1 MTELHAT
8 ESARGLATNAG
19 GPPPLREAAP
29 IPLAEHHETAAPA
42 IELTTQMVT
51 DVEGIGAL
59 RLDYEC
65 LYRLT
70 GNTLPFALQDW
81 HLAWCR
87 HFLSRNPRVH
97 DQPLFCVTR
106 DGSGACV
113 GIVPLI
119 LTRRHLGLL
128 KLGTLALVGG
138 DPALTEIR
146 GPLIKPGYERHIV
159 DAVYQCLGTIQDW
172 HWIQWNGVS
181 AALAQSMTGEIAPQ
195 WFETSED
202 FIVDLPDS
210 WEELRSGMKR
220 NLRESLRHCYN
231 SLQRDGH
238 GFEFLVARTRAEVC
252 EALGRFLELHA
263 RRADMSW
270 GVRHPNRFAG
280 RSLQEFLYDVCD
292 RLAACDAVRVF
303 QLRIGREIVAS
314 RLAFIVGDSMYLYYS
329 GFDPAWARYSV
340 MTTAMAEAI
349 RYAISAG
356 LRTVNLSLTPEQSKL
371 RWRPRRIE
379 YHSGL
384 LVHRQSLSTRL
395 VYGAYR
401 MVTSG
406 RGAPARLLKNMLR
419 SRREWN

>member
-1 MTELHAT
+1 L
-8 ESARGLATNAG
+8 L
-19 GPPPLREAAP
+19 EAAP
-29 IPLAEHHETAAPA
+29 IAPAEHDESVAPA

-51 DVEGIGAL
+51 DVAGIRAL

-87 HFLSRNPRVH
+87 HFLNHTPRVR

-119 LTRRHLGLL
+119 LTRRDLGPL
-128 KLGTLALVGG
+128 KLGILTLVGG

-146 GPLIKPGYERHIV
+146 DPLIKPGYERRIV
-159 DAVYQCLGTIQDW
+159 EAVYQCLETIHDW

-181 AALAQSMTGEIAPQ
+181 AALAQSMTGAIAPQ
-195 WFETSED
+195 WLKSSED
-202 FIVDLPDS
+202 FILDLPAS
-210 WEELRSGMKR
+210 WEELRSGLKR

-231 SLQRDGH
+231 SLRRDGH
-238 GFEFLVARTRAEVC
+238 GFEFLVARTRTEVR
-252 EALGRFLELHA
+252 EALDRFLDLHV
-263 RRADMSW
+263 RRANMGW
-270 GVRHPNRFAG
+270 GPRHPNRFAG
-280 RSLQEFLYDVCD
+280 RALQEFLYDVCD
-292 RLAACDAVRVF
+292 CLAARDVVRVF

-314 RLAFIVGDSMYLYYS
+314 RVAFIVGDSMYLYYS

-340 MTTAMAEAI
+340 MTTATAEAI

-356 LRTVNLSLTPEQSKL
+356 LRTVNLSLTADRQKL
-371 RWRPRRIE
+371 RWRPRLVE
-379 YHSGL
+379 FHSGL
-384 LVHRQSLSTRL
+384 LVRRESLSSRL
-395 VYGAYR
+395 VYRAYR
-401 MVTSG
+401 MAMIG
-406 RGAPARLLKNMLR
+406 DGAPARLLNSVFQ
-419 SRREWN
+419 SRRRDWD